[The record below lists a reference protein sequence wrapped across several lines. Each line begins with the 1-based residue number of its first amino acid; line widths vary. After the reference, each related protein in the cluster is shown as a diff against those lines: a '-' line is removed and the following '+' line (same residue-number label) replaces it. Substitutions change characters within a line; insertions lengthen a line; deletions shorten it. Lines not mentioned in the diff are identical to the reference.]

1 MKNKKQEKALS
12 LLSGLSQKSGIPVD
26 MLTSL
31 PLIKMM
37 SNREIYIEDAGKIL
51 KYDTESVCITQR
63 KMTLEI
69 KGRNLSIKCLADT
82 NICVCGYIEMLC
94 FITDGGENT

>member
-1 MKNKKQEKALS
+1 MKNKKPKKSLS
-12 LLSGLSQKSGIPVD
+12 VLSGLSQKSGIPLD

-37 SNREIYIEDAGKIL
+37 SNREIYIEDAGRIL
-51 KYDTESVCITQR
+51 RYDSECVCITQR

-69 KGRNLSIKCLADT
+69 LGRNLCIKSLADG
-82 NICVCGYIEMLC
+82 NICVCGYILSLG
-94 FITDGGENT
+94 FLTDGGEKD